1 MGARE
6 LSAQDAVAL
15 VRAKDTL
22 GLGLI
27 TSTPAGLLKEMSK
40 RTDWEDLTVSSGLT
54 LGNYELFTHPG
65 VHLRAS
71 FYGGGERSYLANG
84 GDVQFIP
91 SFFRHYNLLIQHLN
105 PRVMMMIGTMP
116 DKNGRVNLSL
126 YNGAHREE
134 FLAAGRDPNR
144 LLIVECSPHYPTTH
158 ALDGFS
164 NDISVDDI
172 DVIVVSDEHPPIFPN
187 DPGTPEDAMMA
198 EHAAKFISDG
208 STLQTGIGS
217 VPNLVAQA
225 LVRGS
230 GGDYGVHSEMFTDG
244 LMELIVSGKVTNAQK
259 SINKG
264 KSVITFAAGSQAMY
278 DFINDNDTIGV
289 APVFYTNDPHVIAKN
304 HKMVSINSALSV
316 DLHGQILAD
325 TIGVRQYS
333 GVGGHQDF
341 VEGTSLSLEHT
352 SLICLQSTATVGG
365 VLKSRIIG
373 EMLPYSVVTSPR
385 QLAGVIVTE
394 YGSAD
399 LRGLS
404 VRERAY
410 ALSEIAH
417 PNFRDELRANAN
429 LLDR

>member
-6 LSAQDAVAL
+6 LSAQDAIAL

-40 RTDWEDLTVSSGLT
+40 RTDWEELTISGGLV
-54 LGNYELFTHPG
+54 LGHYELFTHPG

-71 FYGGGERSYLANG
+71 FYGGGERAYKANG

-91 SFFRHYNLLIQHLN
+91 TFFRHYNLLIQHLK

-134 FLAAGRDPNR
+134 FLSAGRDPNR
-144 LLIVECSPHYPTTH
+144 ILIVECSPHYPRTI
-158 ALDGFS
+158 ALEGFS

-172 DVIVVSDEHPPIFPN
+172 DVIVVSEEKPPIFPN
-187 DPGTPEDAMMA
+187 DSGTIEDLRIA
-198 EHAAKFISDG
+198 EHAAKFVSDG
-208 STLQTGIGS
+208 STLQTGIGA

-244 LMELIVSGKVTNAQK
+244 LLDLIVSGKVSNARK
-259 SINKG
+259 TINKG

-289 APVFYTNDPHVIAKN
+289 APVFYTNDPHIIAQN

-316 DLHGQILAD
+316 DLQGQISAD
-325 TIGVRQYS
+325 AIGARQYS

-373 EMLPYSVVTSPR
+373 EMLPYSAVTTPR

-394 YGSAD
+394 YGAAD

-404 VRERAY
+404 VRERGY

-417 PNFRDELRANAN
+417 PDFRDELRANAD